1 VTDYA
6 IYNYIPHRRT
16 KEKLEGNLDKPVTV
30 AGQLPTGNGMARF
43 NAWFAVKVTNGVGTM
58 WCAYAFAAIAL
69 ISLPQAIKSHDA
81 VTLVSWVS
89 QTFLQLV
96 LLSVIIVGQNLLAAA
111 ADKRSEATY
120 NDADAVLHEAVKIQE
135 HLLAQD
141 QVLGDLV
148 DRLAKV
154 EERSG
159 S

>member
-1 VTDYA
+1 
-6 IYNYIPHRRT
+6 
-16 KEKLEGNLDKPVTV
+16 
-30 AGQLPTGNGMARF
+30 
-43 NAWFAVKVTNGVGTM
+43 
-58 WCAYAFAAIAL
+58 
-69 ISLPQAIKSHDA
+69 
-81 VTLVSWVS
+81 
-89 QTFLQLV
+89 